1 MFLNVLDIDERSAF
15 AELAEKMIQADGIEI
30 GRETAA
36 LAALKAEMGISG
48 AVGADRSLGELAA
61 AFGNKRSKIA
71 ALLELIG
78 LGYSDT
84 SFHVGEESFVTTL
97 ASEMGIAGEEVAL
110 VEGWVKDH
118 VDLVR
123 RALVLMRD

>member
-1 MFLNVLDIDERSAF
+1 MFLNMLTIEEKGAF

-48 AVGADRSLGELAA
+48 SVGDDHSLSELAEVFA
-61 AFGNKRSKIA
+61 SKRSKIA
-71 ALLELIG
+71 ALLELMG

-84 SFHVGEESFVTTL
+84 SFSVDEESLVTNVASAMGVSPEEL
-97 ASEMGIAGEEVAL
+97 AEVEA
-110 VEGWVKDH
+110 WVKDH
-118 VDLVR
+118 VALIR

>member
-1 MFLNVLDIDERSAF
+1 MFLNMLTVEEKGAF

-48 AVGADRSLGELAA
+48 SVGNDHSISELAGVFA
-61 AFGNKRSKIA
+61 SKRSKIA
-71 ALLELIG
+71 ALLELMG

-84 SFHVGEESFVTTL
+84 SFSVDEESLVTGV
-97 ASEMGIAGEEVAL
+97 ASEMGVSPEELAE
-110 VEGWVKDH
+110 VEAWVKDH
-118 VDLVR
+118 VALIR

>member
-36 LAALKAEMGISG
+36 LAALKSEMGIAG
-48 AVGADRSLGELAA
+48 AVGADRSIGELAA
-61 AFGNKRSKIA
+61 IFGSKRSKMV

-84 SFHVGEESFVTTL
+84 SFHITEESLVTTV
-97 ASEMGIAGEEVAL
+97 SQEMGITGEEVAQ
-110 VEGWVKDH
+110 VKGWVKDH